1 MKLQHLFLII
11 HTILLIIVAYLV
23 NDYVPDPYMD
33 EIFHISQAKQYC
45 NGNYF
50 DWNPKLTTPPGLYII
65 SNLILK
71 PLSFLPIRHLCSTNF
86 LRATNVLF
94 GIGLYLILW
103 KLTIK
108 LHSSQDRDLLS
119 FNTFTLS
126 IFPVGWFYNFLY
138 YTDSG
143 STFFVLWSY
152 LLSIEERYWLSGLVG
167 GISVLF
173 RQTNIVWVCF
183 ILGTSMLTLLSSGNK
198 GSNIRGKK
206 MIYYRGIN
214 VRLNIAIQEINS
226 FLALAAKNFLRLLII
241 LFSYFLILLSFII
254 FLKWNGG
261 IVLGDKSNHVA
272 VLHIPQ
278 IFYFI
283 SFTTI
288 FSIPIT
294 LKVEHFE
301 RLLNGILKPRFNR
314 KSLYLFIIAI
324 IMIFVIYTFT
334 YEHPF
339 LLSDNR
345 HYTFYI
351 WKDIY
356 RRHYLIK
363 YLLIP
368 AYLIGG
374 WILLE
379 SIALRQSFLWV
390 LIYIIAVCLS
400 LIPSPLLEFRYFII
414 PYYIFRLHIGQPN
427 GLRLFLEF
435 LIYAIINV
443 KTEHLFLEKPFIWFS
458 EIHKWQS
465 LITERYTWQ
474 EYQLLL
480 AQVSAFPVKIKIDS
494 SLGKAGLEVKLLMFD
509 AGYLSC
515 YHSVTTSQH

>member
-1 MKLQHLFLII
+1 MKLQYLFLII
-11 HTILLIIVAYLV
+11 HTIILIIVAYLV

-33 EIFHISQAKQYC
+33 EVFHVSQAKQYC
-45 NGNYF
+45 EGNYY
-50 DWNPKLTTPPGLYII
+50 DWNPKLTTPPGLYLI
-65 SNLILK
+65 SNLILR
-71 PLSFLPIRHLCSTNF
+71 PLSLLSTRYFCSTNF

-108 LHSSQDRDLLS
+108 LHPFQDRDLLS
-119 FNTFTLS
+119 FNTLTLS

-152 LLSIEERYWLSGLVG
+152 LLSIEERYWMSALVG

-173 RQTNIVWVCF
+173 RQTNIIWVCF
-183 ILGTSMLTLLSSGNK
+183 ILGTSMLALLSSSNK
-198 GSNIRGKK
+198 RSNVRGRK
-206 MIYYRGIN
+206 MTYYRGIN
-214 VRLNIAIQEINS
+214 IRPNIAIQEIS
-226 FLALAAKNFLRLLII
+226 GFLTLVSKNFIKLLTI
-241 LFSYFLILLSFII
+241 LCSYFLILLSFVI

-288 FSIPIT
+288 FSVPII
-294 LKVEHFE
+294 LKVEHVE
-301 RLLNGILKPRFNR
+301 RLFNGILNLRLNR
-314 KSLYLFIIAI
+314 KRLYLFIIAI
-324 IMIFVIYTFT
+324 IMIFVINNFT

-356 RRHYLIK
+356 QRHYLIK

-368 AYLIGG
+368 AYMIGG

-414 PYYIFRLHIGQPN
+414 PYYIFRLHIGQPD
-427 GLRLFLEF
+427 GLRLFIEF
-435 LIYAIINV
+435 LIYAAVNAQ
-443 KTEHLFLEKPFIWFS
+443 TEHLFLEEPFVWFS
-458 EIHKWQS
+458 EIHKWQ
-465 LITERYTWQ
+465 RFMW
-474 EYQLLL
+474 
-480 AQVSAFPVKIKIDS
+480 
-494 SLGKAGLEVKLLMFD
+494 
-509 AGYLSC
+509 
-515 YHSVTTSQH
+515 